1 MMFYLFHGP
10 EPEARIELSLR
21 MDLEFQSYS

>member
-1 MMFYLFHGP
+1 MLYLLHGP
-10 EPEARIELSLR
+10 EPEARIELYLR

>member
-1 MMFYLFHGP
+1 MLYLLHGP
-10 EPEARIELSLR
+10 VPEARIELYLR